1 MHSGGDCAYVEVEL
15 SCHDSQNGNSSTLHS
30 RVDSTLKKDI
40 MARKSKT
47 QVYGKGSSEVSE
59 RFLDSLNSGITQSS
73 DITGRSEFGG
83 DSNCFS
89 MHRMKRGKIQNSKI
103 HFSQTEATELTQTE
117 SSDSP
122 FNSHPSTVGIKPSLA
137 EKLHLL
143 GYIKSSL
150 DDYTSRL
157 VRESAACRTASLET
171 SGELIKSLDK
181 LQSETAR
188 FRSRNGSLNEKVE
201 GRAQVNKRLR
211 AKIKALVTASQK
223 LCTDVVSL
231 QSQNDTDM

>member
-15 SCHDSQNGNSSTLHS
+15 SCHDSQNGNASPLHS
-30 RVDSTLKKDI
+30 RVDSTLKRDFLTG
-40 MARKSKT
+40 KSRT
-47 QVYGKGSSEVSE
+47 QVYGKGSSEASE

-83 DSNCFS
+83 DSNRFLT
-89 MHRMKRGKIQNSKI
+89 HTMKRRKTQNSKI
-103 HFSQTEATELTQTE
+103 HFSQTEATELTQTD
-117 SSDSP
+117 SSDCP
-122 FNSHPSTVGIKPSLA
+122 FNSHPTTVGIKPSLA
-137 EKLHLL
+137 EKLNVL

-150 DDYTSRL
+150 GDYTSSL
-157 VRESAACRTASLET
+157 VRESAVCRTVSLET
-171 SGELIKSLDK
+171 SGELMKSLDR
-181 LQSETAR
+181 LQSEATR

-231 QSQNDTDM
+231 QSLNDTAM